1 MLRRQVDQVK
11 ARTKARAPGLW
22 RRATKGWMAAI
33 RALRPAAL
41 ARDALISRVVAARNR
56 DAFGEVERF
65 VMFVGYS
72 RSGHSLVGS
81 LLNAH
86 PDVVIGHQ
94 LDALR
99 YLRARFRREQLYA
112 MLLVADRRYQRRGR
126 TSNKG
131 RFNYSVPDQWQGRV
145 RRLRVIG
152 DKRGESSTNA
162 LHDDPALLERLC
174 HHVDVPVK
182 LVHVVRNPYD
192 NISTMAVRYHLDLP
206 AAADRYFGL
215 CAKTADLR
223 REVPAGDWLDL
234 RHEELISDTAASL
247 RRLCQFL
254 GVEADERYVADC
266 AAIVYDRPHQSRRE
280 APWEPGL
287 IADVGQRMAGH
298 AFLDGYAWDEP
309 ADQVTGRGP
318 AGGTA

>member
-1 MLRRQVDQVK
+1 
-11 ARTKARAPGLW
+11 
-22 RRATKGWMAAI
+22 MAAI
-33 RALRPAAL
+33 RALQPAAL
-41 ARDALISRVVAARNR
+41 ARDAVVSRCVAARHR
-56 DAFGEVERF
+56 EAFDEVERF

-86 PDVVIGHQ
+86 PDIVIGHQ

-99 YLRARFRREQLYA
+99 YLGAGFRRPQVYA
-112 MLLVADRRYQRRGR
+112 MLLVADQRYQRRGR
-126 TSNKG
+126 ISNKG

-152 DKRGESSTNA
+152 DKRGESSTNL
-162 LHDDPALLERLC
+162 LHDDPALLERLR
-174 HHVDVPVK
+174 HTVDVPVK
-182 LVHVVRNPYD
+182 LIHVVRNPYD
-192 NISTMAVRYHLDLP
+192 NITTMAVRYHLDLP

-223 REVPAGDWLDL
+223 QVVPAEDWLDV
-234 RHEELISDTAASL
+234 RHEELISDTAACL

-254 GVEADERYVADC
+254 GVDADERYVDDC
-266 AAIVYDRPHQSRRE
+266 ASIVYDRPHQSRRE

-287 IADVGQRMAGH
+287 IAGVSHRMAGH

-309 ADQVTGRGP
+309 ADR
-318 AGGTA
+318 AGQG